1 MVHIPSLAIRI
12 GNFVLGTKMT
22 AGALVVWADAGEV
35 LLVKSKHGE
44 RLWGFPAGV
53 LNKKEQPIDGAC
65 RELREETGLS
75 CTPADLRIVE
85 ANVQEHGRHLDSVF
99 QVRLPK
105 PDTELAS
112 ADKFE
117 IAEARWWPVD
127 GLPELRRESSL
138 ALARNPHLLD
148 GP

>member
-1 MVHIPSLAIRI
+1 MHIPALAIRI

-22 AGALVVWADAGEV
+22 AGAMVIWAEDGHV

-53 LNKKEQPIDGAC
+53 LNKREQPLDGAC

-75 CTPADLRIVE
+75 CSPADLAIVE

-99 QVRLPK
+99 RVQLPR
-105 PDTELAS
+105 PETELAS
-112 ADKFE
+112 ADAFE

-127 GLPELRRESSL
+127 GLPELRRESGR
-138 ALARNPHLLD
+138 ALARTPSLLE
-148 GP
+148 PR